1 MTVVSKP
8 ASLRLDLEAAVA
20 MMEDAMKRPPAELT
34 YEVDLVERRIVG
46 VRDRLIAILRGGGQP
61 ASRAR
66 DALDVVNAALSL
78 VAGVEYPATGIQR
91 SMLEQARDAIRRLL
105 EEDRLPA

>member
-1 MTVVSKP
+1 MTMFSGH
-8 ASLRLDLEAAVA
+8 ASLRLDLQAAVA
-20 MMEDAMKRPPAELT
+20 MIDDAMKRPPAELT

-66 DALDVVNAALSL
+66 EALDGVNAALSL

-91 SMLEQARDAIRRLL
+91 SMLEQARDAIRRVVDD
-105 EEDRLPA
+105 DRLPA